1 MAATSSLPQQV
12 EHVLALLGQGRI
24 EDAAVAIAALIAA
37 HPYDAGL
44 HNIAGAV
51 EAGRGDLVAALAC
64 YDRAIARAP
73 SFVDAHGNR
82 GVALLRLG
90 RWQDALDSFDRAL
103 RYRPDFVEA
112 WSNRGIALKDMGRWE
127 EALASQDQAIR
138 HQPGFTPAWYNR
150 AMALQRL
157 HRLDEARDSF
167 AAVLARRPDHA
178 DAAFG
183 LGCVLYE
190 LGRPDEAVAQFDR
203 ALAIRPGFAAALG
216 YRGDA
221 LHQLGRLDLAVE
233 SYRAALR
240 FAPADSEMASRL
252 LFLKAQ
258 MADWQPE
265 PGLDPAT
272 LGIASGIV
280 RPFNLLAL
288 DDSAERQLIRARNW
302 ARAQYPLSMSATHER
317 PAGRPERLRIGY
329 FSADFHDHATMA
341 LIGSL
346 FAAHDRSRFEVHAFS
361 FGPDR
366 SDPMR
371 ARAVET
377 ADVFHDVRTRSDGE
391 IAALARAVG
400 IDIAVDL
407 KGYTQ
412 DARPGIF
419 AHGPAPVRIAW
430 LGYPGTSGADFID
443 YIVADRLVIPPSQRG
458 HYSEKLIS
466 LPASYQINDRLRPM
480 AAAPADRAALGLPE
494 DGFVFCCF
502 NNSFKI
508 SAEAFAIWMR
518 LLGRVDGSV
527 LWLLRDNGWAA
538 ANLRRAAEAHGID
551 PARLVF
557 ADRVSAADHLAR
569 QAQADLFLDSF
580 AYNAHTTASDALW
593 MGVPLVTRLGESF
606 ASRVAGSLLHALDL
620 PELATDS
627 AEAYERLA
635 LELARDRGRLAALRE
650 RLAAQRLASPLFD
663 TPRFVGDLERGF
675 ERAYDRWLAG
685 LPPDHIDL

>member
-51 EAGRGDLVAALAC
+51 EAGRGDLAAALAC

-157 HRLDEARDSF
+157 QRLDEARDSF

-221 LHQLGRLDLAVE
+221 LHQLGGLDLAVD

-240 FAPADSEMASRL
+240 LAPTDSEMASRL

-272 LGIASGIV
+272 LGIAAGIV

-377 ADVFHDVRTRSDGE
+377 ADTFHDVRTRSDGE
-391 IAALARAVG
+391 IAALARAAG

-430 LGYPGTSGADFID
+430 LGYPGSSGADFID
-443 YIVADRLVIPPSQRG
+443 YIVADRVVIPPSQRG
-458 HYSEKLIS
+458 HFSEKLIS

-518 LLGRVDGSV
+518 LLGRGEGSV
-527 LWLLRDNGWAA
+527 LWLLRDNDWAA

-635 LELARDRGRLAALRE
+635 LELARDRGRLATIRE
-650 RLAAQRLASPLFD
+650 RLATQRLASPLFD